1 MVRYNLLGSEGNMNS
16 ELTFKQGLKDT
27 MPTVFGY
34 IGIGIAFG
42 MIGHSE
48 GFSVWVILL
57 LSLIVYAGSAQFIMV
72 SMLATHSP
80 IMSIVLS
87 VFLVNSRIILM
98 SMTTASYF
106 KNESLLKNI
115 LLGTLLTDESFAL
128 GMNKQNYTNGRLTY
142 EWFNTA
148 NLVSYFTWVVSSVL
162 GALLGGI
169 VKDPKVL
176 GLDFALVAMFIGLLY
191 LQVISDITIKKKVQF
206 LVIVVVFFLVYFGMI
221 FIPSNLLIIVVTLIG
236 CAIGV
241 VLKHVIY

>member
-106 KNESLLKNI
+106 KNESLMKNI

-128 GMNKQNYTNGRLTY
+128 GMNKQNYTEGKLNFS
-142 EWFNTA
+142 WFNA
-148 NLVSYFTWVVSSVL
+148 
-162 GALLGGI
+162 
-169 VKDPKVL
+169 
-176 GLDFALVAMFIGLLY
+176 
-191 LQVISDITIKKKVQF
+191 
-206 LVIVVVFFLVYFGMI
+206 
-221 FIPSNLLIIVVTLIG
+221 SNLLAYFSLGISQCYWSSIREFTSKSRKIRFGIRSYRNVYWLTLF
-236 CAIGV
+236 AT
-241 VLKHVIY
+241 Y

>member
-1 MVRYNLLGSEGNMNS
+1 MNS

-128 GMNKQNYTNGRLTY
+128 GMNKQNYTEGKLNFS
-142 EWFNTA
+142 WFNA
-148 NLVSYFTWVVSSVL
+148 SNLLAYLVW
-162 GALLGGI
+162 ALASAIGVI
-169 VKDPKVL
+169 
-176 GLDFALVAMFIGLLY
+176 AMFIGLLY
-191 LQVISDITIKKKVQF
+191 LQLISDKTLGLMLQLVMVGIT
-206 LVIVVVFFLVYFGMI
+206 LVLFYFGLI
-221 FIPSNLLIIVVTLIG
+221 FLPSNLLVLFVTLIA
-236 CAIGV
+236 CALGV
-241 VLKHVIY
+241 GVKRVFF